1 MEKILVAS
9 SGNTLD
15 AKVSGRFGHAAYF
28 LVVNPATMSYEAFQG
43 VAQDESPEVRR
54 YIQTGINKVI
64 VGNIGPANY
73 DELRAYGCKV
83 YLCRNMQVDE
93 AVQKVYRG
101 EIQPMDA
108 PTLKD
113 SIYSAQKN
121 LKETSEGSLGQ
132 KIENGIRRIFGR
144 AGGRGMGAGMG
155 GGGSRGMGGGNGSGK
170 GSGSGRGMGG
180 GNGSGMGSGGGR
192 GMGGGNGSGMGSGG
206 GRGMGGGQGK
216 GGRGR
221 RG

>member
-28 LVVNPATMSYEAFQG
+28 LAVNPETMEYEAFQG
-43 VAQDESPEVRR
+43 VAKDKSPVLRR
-54 YIQTGINKVI
+54 YIHTGIDKVI

-73 DELRAYGCKV
+73 DELRAYGCNV

-93 AVQKVYRG
+93 AVDKVYHG
-101 EIQPMDA
+101 EIQPMDT

-113 SIYSAQKN
+113 SIHSARQA
-121 LKETSEGSLGQ
+121 TQGDSGGSLGR
-132 KIENGIRRIFGR
+132 KIEDGFRRIFGR
-144 AGGRGMGAGMG
+144 AGGRGMGSGM
-155 GGGSRGMGGGNGSGK
+155 
-170 GSGSGRGMGG
+170 GRGMGG

>member
-15 AKVSGRFGHAAYF
+15 AKVSGRFGHASYF
-28 LVVNPATMSYEAFQG
+28 LAVDPATMDYEAFQG
-43 VAQDESPEVRR
+43 VGKDESPEVMRH
-54 YIQTGINKVI
+54 IQSGIRNVI

-73 DELRAYGCKV
+73 DELRACGCKV

-121 LKETSEGSLGQ
+121 IKEASEGRLGR

-144 AGGRGMGAGMG
+144 VGGRGMGA
-155 GGGSRGMGGGNGSGK
+155 
-170 GSGSGRGMGG
+170 
-180 GNGSGMGSGGGR
+180 GMGSGGGR
-192 GMGGGNGSGMGSGG
+192 GMGIGGGSGMGGGNGRGMGSGG
-206 GRGMGGGQGK
+206 CRGMGGGQGK

>member
-1 MEKILVAS
+1 MGKILVAS

-15 AKVSGRFGHAAYF
+15 AKVSGRFGHAPYF
-28 LVVNPATMSYEAFQG
+28 LAVDPATMDYEAFQG
-43 VAQDESPEVRR
+43 VAKDDSPVLRR
-54 YIQTGINKVI
+54 YIHTGINKVI

-73 DELRAYGCKV
+73 NELSAYGCNV

-93 AVQKVYRG
+93 AVEKVYRG

-113 SIYSAQKN
+113 SIHSARQATQ
-121 LKETSEGSLGQ
+121 EASEGSPGR
-132 KIENGIRRIFGR
+132 KIEDGFRRIFGR
-144 AGGRGMGAGMG
+144 AGGRRMGRSM
-155 GGGSRGMGGGNGSGK
+155 GK
-170 GSGSGRGMGG
+170 GMGRGMG
-180 GNGSGMGSGGGR
+180 SGMG
-192 GMGGGNGSGMGSGG
+192 NGG

-216 GGRGR
+216 SGSGR